1 MVAAIIDVEA
11 LRNFRVMN
19 LNSNWT
25 KDLRTEIFRHM
36 YDQPIHPKN
45 LWLEQEP
52 LTHEP
57 VDDVYRANIARLVE
71 RGTYTAPAIAH
82 PGARYQGSPTTAE
95 QWEEIRHF
103 WDGWGEESGGGRA
116 EGGTTR

>member
-1 MVAAIIDVEA
+1 M
-11 LRNFRVMN
+11 
-19 LNSNWT
+19 
-25 KDLRTEIFRHM
+25 
-36 YDQPIHPKN
+36 
-45 LWLEQEP
+45 
-52 LTHEP
+52 THEP
-57 VDDVYRANIARLVE
+57 VDDIYRANIARLVE

-95 QWEEIRHF
+95 QWEEIKHF